1 MTKSPVHERGFSK
14 PLAIFSLSIAA
25 IAVALLFF
33 GGTIRRFVRE
43 SLMQRVT
50 SAHYEILC
58 PPGALSQRRHDGIRN
73 AKGALVHELWTK
85 SSAMPIQTWKSAS
98 SSIPIFLGRRLARLR
113 QQPYS
118 VTGTTIRTRLNGRIP
133 QLPAAADAEALLYAA
148 WGKPGNA
155 QIARWTAIWLVG
167 DWHGAEIG
175 MAAAQV
181 EQRLG
186 HKKLVSVLR
195 DPGGEISS
203 PDDQSLARRGMDQ
216 RNRRIRRRRH
226 GPETLRR
233 KDAASQRCRSD
244 ESVRHDSAGAR
255 SQMADV
261 DVRISGRNAC
271 DAARFRHADG
281 YADAGKPVRGIGW

>member
-1 MTKSPVHERGFSK
+1 MTGTQASERGFSK

-25 IAVALLFF
+25 IAMALFFF
-33 GGTIRRFVRE
+33 GGTLRRFVRE

-50 SAHYEILC
+50 SSHYEILC
-58 PPGALSQRRHDGIRN
+58 PPGALSQQ
-73 AKGALVHELWTK
+73 
-85 SSAMPIQTWKSAS
+85 AMTEFATQREPLFTTLNKKLSDADSNIEVR
-98 SSIPIFLGRRLARLR
+98 IIFDPNFPGPTAGETGE
-113 QQPYS
+113 QPYS
-118 VTGTTIRTRLNGRIP
+118 VTGTTIRTRLTKRIP

-155 QIARWTAIWLVG
+155 QLARWTAIWLVG

-203 PDDQSLARRGMDQ
+203 PDDQALLGAAWISEIAEFGGSATVRKLYGTSMPHPNVPEVTKALATTPLELDRKWQMWMYAYLAGM
-216 RNRRIRRRRH
+216 
-226 GPETLRR
+226 PSTP
-233 KDAASQRCRSD
+233 
-244 ESVRHDSAGAR
+244 HDSGMPMGG
-255 SQMADV
+255 SQ
-261 DVRISGRNAC
+261 
-271 DAARFRHADG
+271 
-281 YADAGKPVRGIGW
+281 